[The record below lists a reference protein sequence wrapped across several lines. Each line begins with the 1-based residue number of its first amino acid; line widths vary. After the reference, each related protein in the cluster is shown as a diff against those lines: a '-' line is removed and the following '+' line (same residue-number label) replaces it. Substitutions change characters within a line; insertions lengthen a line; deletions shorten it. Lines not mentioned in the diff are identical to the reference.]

1 MLVQFSD
8 AHMYNF
14 QCRFDDIK
22 FSSQDLKY
30 TSIMFVAFNVQPK
43 FH

>member
-14 QCRFDDIK
+14 QYRSEDIT
-22 FSSQDLKY
+22 FSSQDLEY
-30 TSIMFVAFNVQPK
+30 TSINFVAFNIQPK